1 MKMQHVKTN
10 HFGESAPA
18 IRYEGTDYALADYM
32 GDMVG
37 TLRLAFFDEKKKQ
50 YGLLIDDECGWYH
63 WMPVEYEDWLDV
75 RACAFSHPGAKLFF
89 RTSYGKKHGKVKIH
103 KLGWFPAKTRE
114 DGSAQNSSEQGT
126 CTASSVPPTG
136 SAAAL
141 GVTPNTPESEV
152 SK

>member
-50 YGLLIDDECGWYH
+50 YGLLIDDEYGWYH

-75 RACAFSHPGAKLFF
+75 RACEFSHPRAQLFF
-89 RTSYGKKHGKVKIH
+89 R
-103 KLGWFPAKTRE
+103 
-114 DGSAQNSSEQGT
+114 
-126 CTASSVPPTG
+126 AS
-136 SAAAL
+136 
-141 GVTPNTPESEV
+141 
-152 SK
+152 

>member
-63 WMPVEYEDWLDV
+63 WMPVDYEDWLDV
-75 RACAFSHPGAKLFF
+75 RACAFSHPGAQLFF
-89 RTSYGKKHGKVKIH
+89 RTSYVKKHGTVKIH
-103 KLGWFPAKTRE
+103 KLGWFPAKAGV
-114 DGSAQNSSEQGT
+114 DGSVQNRNEQGT
-126 CTASSVPPTG
+126 CTASSMPPNG
-136 SAAAL
+136 SAGSL
-141 GVTPNTPESEV
+141 GVTPNTPEADV
-152 SK
+152 

>member
-18 IRYEGTDYALADYM
+18 IRYEDTDYALADYM

-63 WMPVEYEDWLDV
+63 
-75 RACAFSHPGAKLFF
+75 CAADRCKANQS
-89 RTSYGKKHGKVKIH
+89 
-103 KLGWFPAKTRE
+103 
-114 DGSAQNSSEQGT
+114 
-126 CTASSVPPTG
+126 
-136 SAAAL
+136 
-141 GVTPNTPESEV
+141 
-152 SK
+152 